1 MGQVYGVPDLH
12 PGFSRFAYLP
22 REAIESV
29 WTSYNLL
36 GEGWSLDIESMKNI
50 FNNASY
56 LVNDIGNNK
65 PLPFYYFYFNN
76 FIIKLL
82 LQDSPTIN

>member
-1 MGQVYGVPDLH
+1 MGQVYGVPELH
-12 PGFSRFAYLP
+12 PALSQFAYLP

-56 LVNDIGNNK
+56 LVNDIGKN
-65 PLPFYYFYFNN
+65 
-76 FIIKLL
+76 
-82 LQDSPTIN
+82 